1 MMNDL
6 ILKLVNYVLPNFYH
20 NLCRLIAITLLLF
33 FIIFVLS
40 KSNIIHIFFKRILSN
55 NFFKICIAI
64 ILLLGTIAGCVIS
77 IVEAFCLVFLPVL
90 FLDSIFLNIIRF
102 TIYHLILIYLLNRLF
117 KIVYQT
123 DLLTDSISSF
133 FFVFITCFAILF
145 AIWKHNDYKDI
156 QIVKHALQFYIKRPD
171 ANEKD
176 LEKEKKLLKKVENE
190 VSNFKKSN
198 NIK

>member
-40 KSNIIHIFFKRILSN
+40 KSNMIHIFFKRILSN

-133 FFVFITCFAILF
+133 FFVFITCFAVLF
-145 AIWKHNDYKDI
+145 AIWKHNDYYDCHSSCQQRNMK
-156 QIVKHALQFYIKRPD
+156 YT
-171 ANEKD
+171 
-176 LEKEKKLLKKVENE
+176 LK
-190 VSNFKKSN
+190 
-198 NIK
+198 

>member
-1 MMNDL
+1 MSIDCYY
-6 ILKLVNYVLPNFYH
+6 I
-20 NLCRLIAITLLLF
+20 IAILYNIC
-33 FIIFVLS
+33 II
-40 KSNIIHIFFKRILSN
+40 KIQYDPYFFKRILSN

-77 IVEAFCLVFLPVL
+77 IVEAFCLVFLPVH

-133 FFVFITCFAILF
+133 FFVFITCFAVLF
-145 AIWKHNDYKDI
+145 AI
-156 QIVKHALQFYIKRPD
+156 
-171 ANEKD
+171 
-176 LEKEKKLLKKVENE
+176 
-190 VSNFKKSN
+190 
-198 NIK
+198 

>member
-1 MMNDL
+1 MMNDS
-6 ILKLVNYVLPNFYH
+6 ILKLFNYVLPNFYH

-40 KSNIIHIFFKRILSN
+40 RSNMIHIFFKRILSN

-133 FFVFITCFAILF
+133 FFVFITCFAVLF
-145 AIWKHNDYKDI
+145 AIWKHNDYYDCHSSCQQRNMK
-156 QIVKHALQFYIKRPD
+156 YT
-171 ANEKD
+171 
-176 LEKEKKLLKKVENE
+176 LK
-190 VSNFKKSN
+190 
-198 NIK
+198 

>member
-1 MMNDL
+1 MMNNL

-40 KSNIIHIFFKRILSN
+40 RSNMIHIFFKRILSN

-102 TIYHLILIYLLNRLF
+102 TIYHLILIYSFNRLF
-117 KIVYQT
+117 KIIYQT

-133 FFVFITCFAILF
+133 FFVFITCFAVLF
-145 AIWKHNDYKDI
+145 AIWKHNDYYDCHSSCQQRNMK
-156 QIVKHALQFYIKRPD
+156 YT
-171 ANEKD
+171 
-176 LEKEKKLLKKVENE
+176 LK
-190 VSNFKKSN
+190 
-198 NIK
+198 

>member
-1 MMNDL
+1 MMDDL
-6 ILKLVNYVLPNFYH
+6 ILKLFNYVLPNFYH

-40 KSNIIHIFFKRILSN
+40 KSNMIHIFFKRILSN

-133 FFVFITCFAILF
+133 FFVFITCFAVLF
-145 AIWKHNDYKDI
+145 AIWKHNDYYDCHSSCQQRNMK
-156 QIVKHALQFYIKRPD
+156 YT
-171 ANEKD
+171 
-176 LEKEKKLLKKVENE
+176 LK
-190 VSNFKKSN
+190 
-198 NIK
+198 

>member
-1 MMNDL
+1 MSIDCYY
-6 ILKLVNYVLPNFYH
+6 I
-20 NLCRLIAITLLLF
+20 IAILYNIC
-33 FIIFVLS
+33 IIKIQYDPF
-40 KSNIIHIFFKRILSN
+40 FFKRILSN

-64 ILLLGTIAGCVIS
+64 ILLLGTIARCVIS

-133 FFVFITCFAILF
+133 FFVFITCFAVLF
-145 AIWKHNDYKDI
+145 AI
-156 QIVKHALQFYIKRPD
+156 
-171 ANEKD
+171 
-176 LEKEKKLLKKVENE
+176 
-190 VSNFKKSN
+190 
-198 NIK
+198 

>member
-40 KSNIIHIFFKRILSN
+40 RSNMIHIFFKRILSN

-102 TIYHLILIYLLNRLF
+102 TIYHLILIYLLNRLS

-133 FFVFITCFAILF
+133 FFVFITCFAVLF
-145 AIWKHNDYKDI
+145 AIWKHNDYYDCHSSCQQRNMK
-156 QIVKHALQFYIKRPD
+156 YT
-171 ANEKD
+171 
-176 LEKEKKLLKKVENE
+176 LK
-190 VSNFKKSN
+190 
-198 NIK
+198 

>member
-1 MMNDL
+1 MMNNL

-40 KSNIIHIFFKRILSN
+40 RSNMIHIFFKRILSN

-102 TIYHLILIYLLNRLF
+102 TIYHLILIYSFNRLF

-133 FFVFITCFAILF
+133 FFVFITCFAVLF
-145 AIWKHNDYKDI
+145 AIWKHNDYYDCHSSCQQRNMK
-156 QIVKHALQFYIKRPD
+156 YT
-171 ANEKD
+171 
-176 LEKEKKLLKKVENE
+176 LK
-190 VSNFKKSN
+190 
-198 NIK
+198 

>member
-6 ILKLVNYVLPNFYH
+6 ILKLFNYVLPNFYH

-40 KSNIIHIFFKRILSN
+40 RSNMIHIFFKRILSN

-133 FFVFITCFAILF
+133 FFVFITCFAVLF
-145 AIWKHNDYKDI
+145 AIWKHNDYYDCHSSCQQRNMK
-156 QIVKHALQFYIKRPD
+156 YT
-171 ANEKD
+171 
-176 LEKEKKLLKKVENE
+176 LK
-190 VSNFKKSN
+190 
-198 NIK
+198 

>member
-6 ILKLVNYVLPNFYH
+6 ILKLFNYVLPNFYH

-40 KSNIIHIFFKRILSN
+40 KSNMIHIFFKRILSN

-133 FFVFITCFAILF
+133 FFVFITCFAVLF
-145 AIWKHNDYKDI
+145 AIWKHNDYYDCHSSCQQRNMK
-156 QIVKHALQFYIKRPD
+156 YT
-171 ANEKD
+171 
-176 LEKEKKLLKKVENE
+176 LK
-190 VSNFKKSN
+190 
-198 NIK
+198 

>member
-40 KSNIIHIFFKRILSN
+40 KSNMIHIFFKRILSN

-133 FFVFITCFAILF
+133 FIVFITCFAVLF
-145 AIWKHNDYKDI
+145 AIWKHNDYYGCHSSCQQRNMK
-156 QIVKHALQFYIKRPD
+156 YT
-171 ANEKD
+171 
-176 LEKEKKLLKKVENE
+176 LK
-190 VSNFKKSN
+190 
-198 NIK
+198 

>member
-40 KSNIIHIFFKRILSN
+40 KSNMIHIFFKRILS

-133 FFVFITCFAILF
+133 FFVFIT
-145 AIWKHNDYKDI
+145 
-156 QIVKHALQFYIKRPD
+156 
-171 ANEKD
+171 
-176 LEKEKKLLKKVENE
+176 
-190 VSNFKKSN
+190 
-198 NIK
+198 

>member
-1 MMNDL
+1 MMNDS
-6 ILKLVNYVLPNFYH
+6 ILKLFNYVLPNFYH

-40 KSNIIHIFFKRILSN
+40 KSNMIHIFFKRILSN

-77 IVEAFCLVFLPVL
+77 MVEAFCLVFLPVL

-133 FFVFITCFAILF
+133 FFVFITCFAVLF
-145 AIWKHNDYKDI
+145 AIWKHNDYYDCHSSCQQRNMK
-156 QIVKHALQFYIKRPD
+156 YT
-171 ANEKD
+171 
-176 LEKEKKLLKKVENE
+176 LK
-190 VSNFKKSN
+190 
-198 NIK
+198 

>member
-1 MMNDL
+1 MSIDCYY
-6 ILKLVNYVLPNFYH
+6 I
-20 NLCRLIAITLLLF
+20 IAILYNIC
-33 FIIFVLS
+33 II
-40 KSNIIHIFFKRILSN
+40 KIQYDPYFFKRILSN

-133 FFVFITCFAILF
+133 FFVFITCFAVLF
-145 AIWKHNDYKDI
+145 AI
-156 QIVKHALQFYIKRPD
+156 
-171 ANEKD
+171 
-176 LEKEKKLLKKVENE
+176 
-190 VSNFKKSN
+190 
-198 NIK
+198 

>member
-40 KSNIIHIFFKRILSN
+40 KSNMIHIFFKRILSN
-55 NFFKICIAI
+55 NFFKICIAII

-133 FFVFITCFAILF
+133 FFVFITCFAVLF
-145 AIWKHNDYKDI
+145 AI
-156 QIVKHALQFYIKRPD
+156 
-171 ANEKD
+171 
-176 LEKEKKLLKKVENE
+176 
-190 VSNFKKSN
+190 
-198 NIK
+198 

>member
-1 MMNDL
+1 MMNDS

-40 KSNIIHIFFKRILSN
+40 RSNMIHIFFKRILSN

-102 TIYHLILIYLLNRLF
+102 TIYHLILIYLLNKLS

-133 FFVFITCFAILF
+133 FFVFITCFAVLF
-145 AIWKHNDYKDI
+145 AIWKHNDYYDCHSSCQQRNMK
-156 QIVKHALQFYIKRPD
+156 YT
-171 ANEKD
+171 
-176 LEKEKKLLKKVENE
+176 LK
-190 VSNFKKSN
+190 
-198 NIK
+198 

>member
-1 MMNDL
+1 MSIDCYY
-6 ILKLVNYVLPNFYH
+6 I
-20 NLCRLIAITLLLF
+20 IAILYNIC
-33 FIIFVLS
+33 II
-40 KSNIIHIFFKRILSN
+40 KIQYDPYFFKRILSN

-77 IVEAFCLVFLPVL
+77 IVEAFCLVFLPIL

-133 FFVFITCFAILF
+133 FFVFITCFAVRF
-145 AIWKHNDYKDI
+145 AI
-156 QIVKHALQFYIKRPD
+156 
-171 ANEKD
+171 
-176 LEKEKKLLKKVENE
+176 
-190 VSNFKKSN
+190 
-198 NIK
+198 

>member
-1 MMNDL
+1 MSIDCYY
-6 ILKLVNYVLPNFYH
+6 I
-20 NLCRLIAITLLLF
+20 IAILYNIC
-33 FIIFVLS
+33 II
-40 KSNIIHIFFKRILSN
+40 KIQYDPYFFKRILSN

-133 FFVFITCFAILF
+133 FFVFITCFAVRFTI
-145 AIWKHNDYKDI
+145 
-156 QIVKHALQFYIKRPD
+156 
-171 ANEKD
+171 
-176 LEKEKKLLKKVENE
+176 
-190 VSNFKKSN
+190 
-198 NIK
+198 

>member
-1 MMNDL
+1 MNDS
-6 ILKLVNYVLPNFYH
+6 ILKLFNYVLPNFYH

-40 KSNIIHIFFKRILSN
+40 KSNMIHIFFKRILSN
-55 NFFKICIAI
+55 NFFKICIAII

-133 FFVFITCFAILF
+133 FFVFITCFAVLF
-145 AIWKHNDYKDI
+145 AI
-156 QIVKHALQFYIKRPD
+156 
-171 ANEKD
+171 
-176 LEKEKKLLKKVENE
+176 
-190 VSNFKKSN
+190 
-198 NIK
+198 

>member
-1 MMNDL
+1 MSIDCYY
-6 ILKLVNYVLPNFYH
+6 I
-20 NLCRLIAITLLLF
+20 IAILYNIC
-33 FIIFVLS
+33 II
-40 KSNIIHIFFKRILSN
+40 KIQYDPYFFKRILSN

-102 TIYHLILIYLLNRLF
+102 TIFHLILIYLLNRLF

-133 FFVFITCFAILF
+133 FFVFITCFAVRF
-145 AIWKHNDYKDI
+145 AI
-156 QIVKHALQFYIKRPD
+156 
-171 ANEKD
+171 
-176 LEKEKKLLKKVENE
+176 
-190 VSNFKKSN
+190 
-198 NIK
+198 

>member
-64 ILLLGTIAGCVIS
+64 ILLLGTIVGCVIS

-145 AIWKHNDYKDI
+145 AIWKHNDYYGCHSSCQQRNMK
-156 QIVKHALQFYIKRPD
+156 YT
-171 ANEKD
+171 
-176 LEKEKKLLKKVENE
+176 LK
-190 VSNFKKSN
+190 
-198 NIK
+198 

>member
-1 MMNDL
+1 MMNDS
-6 ILKLVNYVLPNFYH
+6 ILKLVNCVLPNFYH

-40 KSNIIHIFFKRILSN
+40 RSNMIHIFFKRILSN

-102 TIYHLILIYLLNRLF
+102 TIYHLILIYLLNRLS

-133 FFVFITCFAILF
+133 FFVFITCFAVLF
-145 AIWKHNDYKDI
+145 AIWKHNDYYDCHSSCQQRNMK
-156 QIVKHALQFYIKRPD
+156 YT
-171 ANEKD
+171 
-176 LEKEKKLLKKVENE
+176 LK
-190 VSNFKKSN
+190 
-198 NIK
+198 

>member
-40 KSNIIHIFFKRILSN
+40 KSNMIHIFFKRILSN

-102 TIYHLILIYLLNRLF
+102 TIYHLILIYSFNRLF

-133 FFVFITCFAILF
+133 FFVFITCFAVLF
-145 AIWKHNDYKDI
+145 AIWKHNDYYDCHSSCQQRNMK
-156 QIVKHALQFYIKRPD
+156 YT
-171 ANEKD
+171 
-176 LEKEKKLLKKVENE
+176 LK
-190 VSNFKKSN
+190 
-198 NIK
+198 

>member
-1 MMNDL
+1 MSIDCYY
-6 ILKLVNYVLPNFYH
+6 I
-20 NLCRLIAITLLLF
+20 IAILYNIC
-33 FIIFVLS
+33 IIKIQYDPF
-40 KSNIIHIFFKRILSN
+40 FFKRILSN

-133 FFVFITCFAILF
+133 FFVFITCYAVLF
-145 AIWKHNDYKDI
+145 AI
-156 QIVKHALQFYIKRPD
+156 
-171 ANEKD
+171 
-176 LEKEKKLLKKVENE
+176 
-190 VSNFKKSN
+190 
-198 NIK
+198 

>member
-1 MMNDL
+1 MMNDS
-6 ILKLVNYVLPNFYH
+6 ILKLFNYVLPNFYH

-40 KSNIIHIFFKRILSN
+40 KSNMIHIFFKRILSN

-133 FFVFITCFAILF
+133 FFVFITCFAVLF
-145 AIWKHNDYKDI
+145 AIWKHNDYYDCHSSCQQRNMK
-156 QIVKHALQFYIKRPD
+156 YT
-171 ANEKD
+171 
-176 LEKEKKLLKKVENE
+176 LK
-190 VSNFKKSN
+190 
-198 NIK
+198 

>member
-40 KSNIIHIFFKRILSN
+40 KSNMIHIFFKRILSN

-77 IVEAFCLVFLPVL
+77 MVEAFCLVFLPVL

-145 AIWKHNDYKDI
+145 AIWKHNDYYGCHSSCQQRNMK
-156 QIVKHALQFYIKRPD
+156 YT
-171 ANEKD
+171 
-176 LEKEKKLLKKVENE
+176 LK
-190 VSNFKKSN
+190 
-198 NIK
+198 

>member
-1 MMNDL
+1 MMNYL
-6 ILKLVNYVLPNFYH
+6 ILELFNYVLPNFYH

-40 KSNIIHIFFKRILSN
+40 RSNMIHIFFKRILSN

-133 FFVFITCFAILF
+133 FFVFITCFAVLF
-145 AIWKHNDYKDI
+145 AIWKHNDYYVCHSSCQQRNMI
-156 QIVKHALQFYIKRPD
+156 YT
-171 ANEKD
+171 
-176 LEKEKKLLKKVENE
+176 LK
-190 VSNFKKSN
+190 
-198 NIK
+198 

>member
-1 MMNDL
+1 MSIDCYY
-6 ILKLVNYVLPNFYH
+6 I
-20 NLCRLIAITLLLF
+20 IAILYNIR
-33 FIIFVLS
+33 II
-40 KSNIIHIFFKRILSN
+40 KIQYDPYFFKRILSN

-133 FFVFITCFAILF
+133 FFVFITCFAVLF
-145 AIWKHNDYKDI
+145 AI
-156 QIVKHALQFYIKRPD
+156 
-171 ANEKD
+171 
-176 LEKEKKLLKKVENE
+176 
-190 VSNFKKSN
+190 
-198 NIK
+198 

>member
-40 KSNIIHIFFKRILSN
+40 KSNMIHIFFKRILSN

-117 KIVYQT
+117 KIVYLT

-133 FFVFITCFAILF
+133 FFVFITCFAVLF
-145 AIWKHNDYKDI
+145 AIWKHNDYYDCHSSCQQRNMK
-156 QIVKHALQFYIKRPD
+156 YT
-171 ANEKD
+171 
-176 LEKEKKLLKKVENE
+176 LK
-190 VSNFKKSN
+190 
-198 NIK
+198 

>member
-1 MMNDL
+1 MMNDS
-6 ILKLVNYVLPNFYH
+6 ILKLFNYVLPNFYH

-40 KSNIIHIFFKRILSN
+40 KSNMIHIFFKRILSN

-102 TIYHLILIYLLNRLF
+102 TIYHLFLIYLLNRLF

-133 FFVFITCFAILF
+133 FFVFITCFAVLF
-145 AIWKHNDYKDI
+145 AIWKHNDYYGCHSSCQQRNMK
-156 QIVKHALQFYIKRPD
+156 YT
-171 ANEKD
+171 
-176 LEKEKKLLKKVENE
+176 LK
-190 VSNFKKSN
+190 
-198 NIK
+198 

>member
-40 KSNIIHIFFKRILSN
+40 KSNMIHIFFKRILSN

-64 ILLLGTIAGCVIS
+64 ILLLVTLAGCVIS
-77 IVEAFCLVFLPVL
+77 IVEIFCLVLSPVL
-90 FLDSIFLNIIRF
+90 FMDSTSLNIIRF
-102 TIYHLILIYLLNRLF
+102 AIYHLILMCLLNRIF

-123 DLLTDSISSF
+123 DLLTDSISSL
-133 FFVFITCFAILF
+133 FFVFITYFAVLF
-145 AIWKHNDYKDI
+145 AI
-156 QIVKHALQFYIKRPD
+156 
-171 ANEKD
+171 
-176 LEKEKKLLKKVENE
+176 
-190 VSNFKKSN
+190 
-198 NIK
+198 

>member
-1 MMNDL
+1 MSIDCYY
-6 ILKLVNYVLPNFYH
+6 I
-20 NLCRLIAITLLLF
+20 IAILYNIC
-33 FIIFVLS
+33 II
-40 KSNIIHIFFKRILSN
+40 KIQYDPYFFKRILSN

-133 FFVFITCFAILF
+133 FFVFITCFAVRF
-145 AIWKHNDYKDI
+145 AI
-156 QIVKHALQFYIKRPD
+156 
-171 ANEKD
+171 
-176 LEKEKKLLKKVENE
+176 
-190 VSNFKKSN
+190 
-198 NIK
+198 

>member
-1 MMNDL
+1 MSIDCYY
-6 ILKLVNYVLPNFYH
+6 I
-20 NLCRLIAITLLLF
+20 IAILYNIC
-33 FIIFVLS
+33 II
-40 KSNIIHIFFKRILSN
+40 KIQYDPYFFKRILSN

-102 TIYHLILIYLLNRLF
+102 TVYHLILIYLLNRLF

-133 FFVFITCFAILF
+133 FFVFITCFAVLF
-145 AIWKHNDYKDI
+145 AI
-156 QIVKHALQFYIKRPD
+156 
-171 ANEKD
+171 
-176 LEKEKKLLKKVENE
+176 
-190 VSNFKKSN
+190 
-198 NIK
+198 

>member
-64 ILLLGTIAGCVIS
+64 ILLLGIS

-145 AIWKHNDYKDI
+145 AIWKHNDYYGCHSSCQQRNMK
-156 QIVKHALQFYIKRPD
+156 YT
-171 ANEKD
+171 
-176 LEKEKKLLKKVENE
+176 LK
-190 VSNFKKSN
+190 
-198 NIK
+198 